1 MGFPSIRHSYLFYFL
16 TFLLTLAV
24 KVSSTYAQGVVADIS
39 KKDVPIEWN
48 FTGTNLLLFG
58 AIEKKKGSSGPVDVV
73 IVVKGPDHS
82 VFTRQKK
89 RIAGVWVN
97 TKAKLYSD
105 VPAFYSIVSTRPLN
119 KIAKRGDLELMG
131 IGLGALTVTLAQTN
145 GVIKDGK
152 PDDYSKALV
161 RLMQVEELYRETG
174 DGVKLINN
182 KLFRANIQLPANVP
196 VGNFHADVYL
206 FQDGELVSLSSLP
219 LVIQKKGLERIIYS
233 LAYDYPFIYGV
244 MAVLIAVFAGLI
256 ATALFNDD

>member
-1 MGFPSIRHSYLFYFL
+1 MVFPSAKY
-16 TFLLTLAV
+16 TFLNVILAYLLLSV
-24 KVSSTYAQGVVADIS
+24 MSFSKGFAQGVVADLS

-58 AIEKKKGSSGPVDVV
+58 AIEKKAGTSGLLDVV

-82 VFTRQKK
+82 VFARQKK

-119 KIAKRGDLELMG
+119 KIAKKGDLELMG

-145 GVIKDGK
+145 GIIKNGQ
-152 PDDYSKALV
+152 PDEYSKAV
-161 RLMQVEELYRETG
+161 TRLMGKEKLYGETG

-182 KLFRANIQLPANVP
+182 RLFRANIKLPANVP
-196 VGNFHADVYL
+196 VGNFHTDVYL
-206 FQDGELVSLSSLP
+206 FQNGELVSLSSLP

-233 LAYDYPFIYGV
+233 LAYDYPLIYGI
-244 MAVLIAVFAGLI
+244 MAVVIAVFAGLA
-256 ATALFNDD
+256 ATALFKDD